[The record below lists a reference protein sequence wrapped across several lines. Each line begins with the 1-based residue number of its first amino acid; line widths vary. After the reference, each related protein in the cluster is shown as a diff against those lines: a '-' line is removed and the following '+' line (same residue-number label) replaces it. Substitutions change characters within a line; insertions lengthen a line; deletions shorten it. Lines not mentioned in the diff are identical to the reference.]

1 MDETSYRKGHKY
13 ITTVVNHDTGNVIW
27 VAQGHGK
34 TIFEKFFKQLT
45 PEQRASIQLVS
56 SDGAKWIDECVR
68 EYCPNANRCIDP
80 FHVVEW
86 AMDALDDVRVET
98 WREAKKNT
106 PSRPKAK
113 PGRPKKDAP
122 KKDTTAN
129 EIKNSKI
136 ALGKSTSNLTP
147 NQQAKVE
154 WIAKTEPR
162 LYRAYKLKE
171 ALRLVFYN
179 DTVEEAAE
187 ALTAWV
193 KWA

>member
-1 MDETSYRKGHKY
+1 
-13 ITTVVNHDTGNVIW
+13 
-27 VAQGHGK
+27 
-34 TIFEKFFKQLT
+34 
-45 PEQRASIQLVS
+45 
-56 SDGAKWIDECVR
+56 
-68 EYCPNANRCIDP
+68 
-80 FHVVEW
+80 
-86 AMDALDDVRVET
+86 MDALDDVRVET

-193 KWA
+193 KWARHCRIPAFVELQRKIVRHWNAILNTIEYGLTNARIEAINNKIKLSIRMAYGFRNIENMIAMIMLRCSDIKVQLPWEQEEWKSFFCI

>member
-1 MDETSYRKGHKY
+1 MR
-13 ITTVVNHDTGNVIW
+13 
-27 VAQGHGK
+27 
-34 TIFEKFFKQLT
+34 
-45 PEQRASIQLVS
+45 
-56 SDGAKWIDECVR
+56 R

-80 FHVVEW
+80 FHVIEW

-106 PSRPKAK
+106 PSRLKAK
-113 PGRPKKDAP
+113 PGSPKKDAP

-187 ALTAWV
+187 ALTAWG
-193 KWA
+193 KWGATLQDSCLCRIAKKNRAPLECHTKYD